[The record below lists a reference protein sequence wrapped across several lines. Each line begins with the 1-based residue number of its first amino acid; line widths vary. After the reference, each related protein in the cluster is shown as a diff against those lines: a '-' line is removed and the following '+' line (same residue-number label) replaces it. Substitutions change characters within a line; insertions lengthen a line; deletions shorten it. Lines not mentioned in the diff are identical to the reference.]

1 MALAVQA
8 FQYIL
13 NTMNTMAVATPA
25 GAADPAAV
33 EAFVEEVARYFQ
45 AAGWPRMAGR
55 LLGTLLVAEPRE
67 QSAAD
72 LAHRLRAS
80 RGSISTMGR
89 LLITADL
96 AERWTR
102 PGDRREY
109 LRLRDDAWLQVMF
122 AKTRWLSDL
131 RGIGERG
138 LLLFGET
145 DGPARESLR
154 ELVHLMEFFEREWP
168 PLLDR
173 WLAER
178 AAGKGT
184 TAG

>member
-1 MALAVQA
+1 MGEE
-8 FQYIL
+8 FQHIL
-13 NTMNTMAVATPA
+13 NTMNAMAISAPA
-25 GAADPAAV
+25 SAPDPAAV
-33 EAFVEEVARYFQ
+33 GTFIEEAARCFE

-67 QSAAD
+67 QSAAE

-89 LLITADL
+89 LLIAADL

-102 PGDRREY
+102 PDDRREY
-109 LRLRDDAWLQVMF
+109 LRLRDAAWVQVMF
-122 AKTRWLSDL
+122 DKTRWISDL

-145 DGPARESLR
+145 DGPARDSVLV
-154 ELVHLMEFFEREWP
+154 LVHLMEFVEREWP
-168 PLLDR
+168 PPMDR